1 MLFRYRQSS
10 TLFLLLFNQH
20 LLLRVSD
27 YESKILTK
35 DGLHRVGGSV
45 ANRID
50 SHFNFKV
57 VSLSS
62 FASSLPFPLSLIY
75 DYGKINQLLVELA
88 QKTHAPN
95 TQITKRLNQKLM
107 AIRRF

>member
-1 MLFRYRQSS
+1 MAGCRR
-10 TLFLLLFNQH
+10 
-20 LLLRVSD
+20 RCP
-27 YESKILTK
+27 E
-35 DGLHRVGGSV
+35 

-88 QKTHAPN
+88 QTHTHQIHKSKT
-95 TQITKRLNQKLM
+95 TQSKTNGKSRQNSQLN
-107 AIRRF
+107 A